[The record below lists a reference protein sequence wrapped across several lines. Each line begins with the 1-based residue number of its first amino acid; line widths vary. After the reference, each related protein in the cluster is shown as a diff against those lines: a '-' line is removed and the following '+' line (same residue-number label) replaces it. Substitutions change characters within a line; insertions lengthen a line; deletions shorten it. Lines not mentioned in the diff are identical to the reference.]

1 MSLSK
6 DLSKELVFLI
16 LQFLEEEGFKKSLHA
31 LEQESGHFF
40 NLKYFEELI
49 LLGNWEEVEKY
60 LLGFTRVEY
69 NRYSMKM
76 FFEIRKQKFL
86 EALDSG
92 DRNLAVCILTTDLK
106 VFRANNEE
114 LYKEMATL
122 LTLEDFRENDK
133 LSNYGDAIACRQ
145 LILADLRKLI
155 EANPHFRDKL
165 QVPNMKR
172 SRMRTLINQSL
183 NWQHQFCKNPYPSP
197 EIKTLFV
204 DHNCGLQKPAAG
216 GAPGV
221 AANQPHPSFGPS
233 TSGPILHLN
242 ALFQSAA
249 VQAAQHQAAH
259 GGLTAPEM
267 LSEPVTGL
275 GQGLKRPRSGNP
287 SMTEVE
293 AAQVGLKR
301 GRAGAENLLGGVSL
315 GASDAAGAS
324 KAELPDTLVRTIQ
337 QSSTVTAFDF
347 HPVSPSLLLVGTQD
361 STFSLWD
368 VLQGRQIFKEGGGVN
383 GQGRPQRAGAISRL
397 KWGFGGGFFGVA
409 YSRRMIQSYY
419 IHQQEGV
426 HLHNEINA
434 HDGAVNDLAFVN
446 HSSTVHLVTCG
457 DDGFVKVWDLK
468 AGAVLQTFRGH
479 EGPVYSVCPFEKD
492 NLKHIFSTGKDGKV
506 KAWIYDDRE
515 ARVSYVAPG
524 RWATHMVYSKDGR
537 RLFSCGTGRENQ
549 PTLVEWNEIEG
560 KLIRQYMGFHNTSE
574 ALVRM
579 DVTADGYL
587 AVGDEG
593 YVKFWSMDQ
602 VAPVLVRDCEG
613 TLPESPNVCFN
624 SDCSLLVVTGKNN
637 SVNILA
643 RAGLAYLFHNQV
655 PASSFH
661 AATEQL
667 QEHAPGLI
675 QQVAASAQALY
686 HPHKPLDTAATAGL
700 AGLGS
705 AADASSK
712 LGLSTNMSSPAAVLP
727 SSTSVAGKASDK
739 IDLEDPKSADS
750 SVPSSRDEKPIE
762 TRTLSSTLEPGS
774 LLVRRQCRVQTLT
787 HHSQLTVESN
797 VVRLLFTG
805 SGNGLL
811 GLCLNGVHKLWKWT
825 LPRTVEGGRKAS
837 EERLWRPTT
846 GASMQNAAEG
856 DPVERQEYGASMA
869 LSKNDSYVMS
879 ASGGPVSLF
888 NMRSFK
894 AITILVKPPP
904 RATFFAFHPVDNNIV
919 AVGMANAAVHIYNVR
934 TDHQSKHILNA
945 HKRAITGV
953 LFFPTAP
960 NFLVSAG
967 SDGQLVMWDS
977 ESYVQRCRYQ
987 LRSAKSEALTG
998 LPVRIHLSPDHQ
1010 KLLAIHPTQM
1020 SLHLPHNLQPERVW
1034 TCPGLDTVVCGCF
1047 TCNGESILAVLS
1059 DNSIL
1064 SFNAKTLSLQ
1074 HVLSVNTATSQV
1086 LQIASHPKE
1095 SDLFAIS
1102 CGDSSVKVVNILPSS
1117 SDGKS
1122 TETKGAE

>member
-165 QVPNMKR
+165 QGV
-172 SRMRTLINQSL
+172 TV
-183 NWQHQFCKNPYPSP
+183 SP
-197 EIKTLFV
+197 IS
-204 DHNCGLQKPAAG
+204 D
-216 GAPGV
+216 
-221 AANQPHPSFGPS
+221 ANVFPQ
-233 TSGPILHLN
+233 N

-337 QSSTVTAFDF
+337 QSILHISDTYQLFNIA
-347 HPVSPSLLLVGTQD
+347 VGTQD

-537 RLFSCGTGRENQ
+537 RENQ

-643 RAGLAYLFHNQV
+643 RAGLAYLFHNQ
-655 PASSFH
+655 
-661 AATEQL
+661 
-667 QEHAPGLI
+667 
-675 QQVAASAQALY
+675 
-686 HPHKPLDTAATAGL
+686 
-700 AGLGS
+700 
-705 AADASSK
+705 
-712 LGLSTNMSSPAAVLP
+712 
-727 SSTSVAGKASDK
+727 
-739 IDLEDPKSADS
+739 
-750 SVPSSRDEKPIE
+750 
-762 TRTLSSTLEPGS
+762 
-774 LLVRRQCRVQTLT
+774 
-787 HHSQLTVESN
+787 
-797 VVRLLFTG
+797 
-805 SGNGLL
+805 
-811 GLCLNGVHKLWKWT
+811 
-825 LPRTVEGGRKAS
+825 
-837 EERLWRPTT
+837 
-846 GASMQNAAEG
+846 
-856 DPVERQEYGASMA
+856 
-869 LSKNDSYVMS
+869 
-879 ASGGPVSLF
+879 
-888 NMRSFK
+888 
-894 AITILVKPPP
+894 
-904 RATFFAFHPVDNNIV
+904 
-919 AVGMANAAVHIYNVR
+919 
-934 TDHQSKHILNA
+934 
-945 HKRAITGV
+945 
-953 LFFPTAP
+953 
-960 NFLVSAG
+960 
-967 SDGQLVMWDS
+967 
-977 ESYVQRCRYQ
+977 
-987 LRSAKSEALTG
+987 
-998 LPVRIHLSPDHQ
+998 
-1010 KLLAIHPTQM
+1010 
-1020 SLHLPHNLQPERVW
+1020 
-1034 TCPGLDTVVCGCF
+1034 
-1047 TCNGESILAVLS
+1047 
-1059 DNSIL
+1059 
-1064 SFNAKTLSLQ
+1064 
-1074 HVLSVNTATSQV
+1074 
-1086 LQIASHPKE
+1086 
-1095 SDLFAIS
+1095 
-1102 CGDSSVKVVNILPSS
+1102 
-1117 SDGKS
+1117 
-1122 TETKGAE
+1122 